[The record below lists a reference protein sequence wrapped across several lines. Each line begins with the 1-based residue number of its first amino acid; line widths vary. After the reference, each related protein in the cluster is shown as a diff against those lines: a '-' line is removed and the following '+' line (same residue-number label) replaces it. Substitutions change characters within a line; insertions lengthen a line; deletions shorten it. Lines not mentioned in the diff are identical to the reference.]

1 MKAIHLIVLWAAA
14 VTTKSTAPNGR
25 RTSSSSSSFLPSL
38 VAGSTTVPNTKHADD
53 GSSALSSSCSSQH
66 ESSAS
71 TTTESAAS
79 PDALIERFL
88 RDNRDNDDDVD
99 GQVSSTPK
107 KFHVQGWRWHTLS
120 LVRDAGRLQRLAL
133 RKISTATVTGS
144 DVENGGDSDLDMAA
158 EHVIDFNM
166 KGLHAV
172 EDELFFPW
180 LRSILVDEKSGVVH
194 AANVRNAFGAVLDSI
209 ETERLFVRK
218 LASQVREQA
227 RIASSTNSTPTRRSE
242 AASNVA
248 QMSSTLAT
256 RTRDI
261 LTRQEQLLVP
271 AVAALV
277 PESEQKSF
285 NSRVIRKLGI
295 FDSRLHLVGMYDAVM
310 ETADIV
316 EEKLFEEMI
325 PMIPRMMI
333 PRWRRKLY
341 EPKAGVLEG
350 V

>member
-1 MKAIHLIVLWAAA
+1 MKAIHLIVLWTAA

-25 RTSSSSSSFLPSL
+25 RTSSSSSSFWPSL

-53 GSSALSSSCSSQH
+53 DVC
-66 ESSAS
+66 
-71 TTTESAAS
+71 TTESAAS

-88 RDNRDNDDDVD
+88 RDNRNHDDTSGGHDDN
-99 GQVSSTPK
+99 STTPK

-133 RKISTATVTGS
+133 RKISTTTVPTGS
-144 DVENGGDSDLDMAA
+144 DAVEDDSGDSDLDMAA